1 MQFVSKARYV
11 RFSPYKL
18 RPYVDVIRGKNV
30 EYALNWL
37 ETCPIKRVVP
47 IKKMLQSAS
56 ANAKQ
61 LKGLEAETLV
71 IKDIRVDEG
80 PTYRYYRPGAM
91 GRASMY
97 RRRFCHMRVTV
108 ENIEKSKD

>member
-37 ETCPIKRVVP
+37 ATCPIKRVVP

-61 LKGLEAETLV
+61 LKGLDAQKLV

-91 GRASMY
+91 GRASMQ
-97 RRRFCHMRVTV
+97 RRRFSHMRVTV

>member
-1 MQFVSKARYV
+1 MQFVSKARYI

-30 EYALNWL
+30 GHALNWL
-37 ETCPIKRVVP
+37 ETCAVQRIVP
-47 IKKMLQSAS
+47 IKKMLKSAA

-61 LKGLEAETLV
+61 LKGLEAQNLV

-80 PTYRYYRPGAM
+80 PVYKYFRPGAM
-91 GRASMY
+91 GRANMQ
-97 RRRFCHMRVTV
+97 RRRFSHMRVII
-108 ENIEKSKD
+108 ENLDKKD

>member
-1 MQFVSKARYV
+1 MQFVSKARYI

-37 ETCPIKRVVP
+37 QTCPVKRIVP
-47 IKKMLQSAS
+47 IKKIIESAS
-56 ANAKQ
+56 ASAKQ
-61 LKGLEAETLV
+61 LKGLSVGNLV

-80 PTYRYYRPGAM
+80 PMYKYFRPGAM
-91 GRASMY
+91 GRANIQ
-97 RRRFCHMRVTV
+97 RRRFSHMRVTV